1 MKVLA
6 IIEKGTDGLYSIR
19 TEQSIGNFIP
29 GGFGESVEI
38 AKEDFSECVD
48 QALEDST
55 LTKEDIE
62 IEYRYDLPSFFNYF
76 DYFNISKLAK
86 FVGINESQMRQYK
99 NGLAFPCE
107 KTIKKIMDGVHTIGK
122 ELYAS
127 SL

>member
-19 TEQSIGNFIP
+19 TEQSIGNLIP

-38 AKEDFSECVD
+38 AKEDFSECID
-48 QALEDST
+48 QALEGT
-55 LTKEDIE
+55 ALTKEDID

-76 DYFNISKLAK
+76 DYFNISKLAN